1 MRGCNNEK
9 NINKHKYV
17 FIRTSCLYK
26 LYNVRFAL
34 MVYSRGCNLMP
45 NKLIEKIRSYLKE
58 IDLESLQHKYQE
70 PSTNDDFIQY
80 EPLPQIYIDSLDDSN
95 KEKMLQKIADR
106 NGF

>member
-1 MRGCNNEK
+1 
-9 NINKHKYV
+9 
-17 FIRTSCLYK
+17 
-26 LYNVRFAL
+26 
-34 MVYSRGCNLMP
+34 MP

-80 EPLPQIYIDSLDDSN
+80 EPLPQIYIDSLNSLDDSN
-95 KEKMLQKIADR
+95 KEKMLQEIADR